1 MINIA
6 LVTNTPPPYR
16 VPIFTRLANWPGIHF
31 HVIFC
36 ARREPN
42 RLWDL
47 PPLDFPHSFLR
58 ERFFT
63 VDGRYIHNNPDVM
76 PLLRK
81 LAPDVVITDGFNP
94 SHLYAFLVAQCLGV
108 PHIAMT
114 DGTDLSEQTLS
125 LKHRLVRRLVYAR
138 SRAFISASIG
148 GDRLYRS
155 YGVKAER
162 CFHSWLCVDNA
173 EFAPSAE
180 DAKKRFDFLFCA
192 RMEKPK
198 NPLFALE
205 VARQT
210 AIDMRQRLRILMV
223 GSGSQDQALRI
234 AAVQFEEWIDVQF
247 YGFASQRALPSLYRS
262 ARLFL
267 FPTHADVWGIVANEA
282 CAAGLPVLVS
292 PYAGVAGELVRNG
305 ENGFVRE
312 LDIAQWAA
320 CARLLLSDPQLYDD
334 FSSGSR
340 QQVAAYNFD
349 SAALGLVDACR
360 TALGEHKNL
369 TASVLTP
376 NVDPHVQG
384 QP

>member
-1 MINIA
+1 MIKIA

-16 VPIFTRLANWPGIHF
+16 VPIFTRLANWPDIHF

-47 PPLDFPHSFLR
+47 PPLNFPHYFLR

-63 VDGRYIHNNPDVM
+63 VQGRYIHNNPDVM
-76 PLLRK
+76 SLLWK

-94 SHLYAFLVAQCLGV
+94 THLYAFLVAQCLSV

-114 DGTDLSEQTLS
+114 DGTDLSEQALS

-138 SRAFISASIG
+138 SQAFVSASFG

-155 YGVKAER
+155 YGIQPER
-162 CFHSWLCVDNA
+162 CFHSWLCVDN
-173 EFAPSAE
+173 EKYYPSVVPE
-180 DAKKRFDFLFCA
+180 NKRFDFLFCG
-192 RMEKPK
+192 RMEKAK

-210 AIDMRQRLRILMV
+210 AIDMQQRLSILLV
-223 GSGSQDQALRI
+223 GSGSQDQALR
-234 AAVQFEEWIDVQF
+234 AAAAQFEDWIDVKF
-247 YGFASQRALPSLYRS
+247 HGFATQSALPDLYRS

-292 PYAGVAGELVRNG
+292 PTAGVAGELVRNS

-312 LDIAQWAA
+312 LDIVQWAA
-320 CARLLLSDPQLYDD
+320 CARLLLSDPKLYSD
-334 FSSGSR
+334 FSSGSLR
-340 QQVAAYNFD
+340 QVDTYNFD
-349 SAALGLVDACR
+349 AAALGLVDACR
-360 TALGEHKNL
+360 AALGEHTKL
-369 TASVLTP
+369 KTRPLTP
-376 NVDPHVQG
+376 NTDPHAQG

>member
-1 MINIA
+1 MKIA

-16 VPIFTRLANWPGIHF
+16 VPIFTRLANWPGIDF

-76 PLLRK
+76 SLLWK
-81 LAPDVVITDGFNP
+81 LAPDVVVTDGFNP
-94 SHLYAFLVAQCLGV
+94 THLYAFLAAQCKGV

-114 DGTDLSEQTLS
+114 DGTDLSEQSLS
-125 LKHRLVRRLVYAR
+125 LKHRLVRRLVYTR

-148 GDRLYRS
+148 GDRLYQA
-155 YGVKAER
+155 YGVKPER
-162 CFHSWLCVDNA
+162 CFHSWLCVDNT
-173 EFAPSAE
+173 EFTPSVQG
-180 DAKKRFDFLFCA
+180 DKKRFDFIFCG

-198 NPLFALE
+198 NPLFAME
-205 VARQT
+205 VAHQT
-210 AIDMRQRLRILMV
+210 AKVMQQRLRILMV
-223 GSGSQDQALRI
+223 GSGSQDHALR
-234 AAVQFEEWIDVQF
+234 AAAARFEDWIDVQF
-247 YGFASQRALPSLYRS
+247 YGFATQRALPGLYRS

-292 PYAGVAGELVRNG
+292 PYAGVADELVRNG

-312 LDIAQWAA
+312 LDIEQWSA
-320 CARLLLSDPQLYDD
+320 CSCLILSDQKLYGD
-334 FSSGSR
+334 FSAGSLQR
-340 QQVAAYNFD
+340 VSVYNFD

-360 TALGEHKNL
+360 AALGERANQL
-369 TASVLTP
+369 ASTRTPTA
-376 NVDPHVQG
+376 DPHVQG